1 MSRDQKFFDMYTLV
15 IGVLVA
21 IALGI
26 YVLASNMSDR
36 TQGVYKRDGAE
47 YQAAVAERIR
57 PVGQVRLPGDSE
69 PVEAPATGEPA
80 IEEPT
85 AAMAGPDVYS
95 QACAVCHGTGVGG
108 APMLGNKEQWAGRIA
123 QGTDVL
129 TQHAIGGFTGA
140 LGLMPPKGGRM
151 DLSDEEVANAVQYMV
166 DEAS

>member
-1 MSRDQKFFDMYTLV
+1 MSRDQKFFDMYTLI

-26 YVLASNMSDR
+26 YVLAANMSDS
-36 TQGVYKRDGAE
+36 TQEVYKRDGAE
-47 YQAAVAERIR
+47 FQATVAERIR
-57 PVGQVRLPGDSE
+57 PVGQVRLPGDE
-69 PVEAPATGEPA
+69 AQAPAAAAEEPA
-80 IEEPT
+80 IEEPA

-108 APMLGNKEQWAGRIA
+108 APMLGDKEQWAGRIA
-123 QGTDVL
+123 QGMDLL
-129 TQHAIGGFTGA
+129 TQHAIGGFTGT